1 MREDISHIT
10 IFADNSDMTVYE
22 FFNEIEMSVMGWG
35 MNSQGVYLLLKLLSK
50 ELKTKTEDVSES

>member
-22 FFNEIEMSVMGWG
+22 FFNEIEMSLMGWG